1 MQQFHTKNS
10 ISHAY
15 TNGRIPSQ
23 LYSKKVEENK
33 RMVHKQTTL
42 DDNMHH
48 QPINL
53 QPDHSP
59 PLVLASQHQTKVKQN
74 PEEKPPSHSDPQAVP
89 LAEIS
94 DPLLLQ

>member
-1 MQQFHTKNS
+1 
-10 ISHAY
+10 
-15 TNGRIPSQ
+15 
-23 LYSKKVEENK
+23 
-33 RMVHKQTTL
+33 
-42 DDNMHH
+42 MHH
-48 QPINL
+48 QPTNL
-53 QPDHSP
+53 QPDHSSP